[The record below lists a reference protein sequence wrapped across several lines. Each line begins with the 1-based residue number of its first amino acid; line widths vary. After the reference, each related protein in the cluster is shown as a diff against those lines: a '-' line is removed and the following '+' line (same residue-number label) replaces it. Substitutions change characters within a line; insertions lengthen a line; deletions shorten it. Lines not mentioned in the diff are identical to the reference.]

1 MVLLLLL
8 SAFFSISET
17 SMMAL
22 NRFRLGHLVR
32 QGRTGATV
40 AAELLGKTDRLLGTI
55 LLGNALAQVA
65 PNAAH
70 ILSGG
75 RMGGAE
81 ASKSAAR
88 QGA

>member
-1 MVLLLLL
+1 LDSIPFWIHLAAMVLLLLL

-55 LLGNALAQVA
+55 LLGNNLVNTLLTALVTALA
-65 PNAAH
+65 
-70 ILSGG
+70 I
-75 RMGGAE
+75 RTF
-81 ASKSAAR
+81 
-88 QGA
+88 

>member
-1 MVLLLLL
+1 MPFWLHLLAMVLLLLL

-32 QGRTGATV
+32 QGRAGAAV

-55 LLGNALAQVA
+55 LLGNNLVNTLLTALVTALA
-65 PNAAH
+65 
-70 ILSGG
+70 
-75 RMGGAE
+75 
-81 ASKSAAR
+81 
-88 QGA
+88 